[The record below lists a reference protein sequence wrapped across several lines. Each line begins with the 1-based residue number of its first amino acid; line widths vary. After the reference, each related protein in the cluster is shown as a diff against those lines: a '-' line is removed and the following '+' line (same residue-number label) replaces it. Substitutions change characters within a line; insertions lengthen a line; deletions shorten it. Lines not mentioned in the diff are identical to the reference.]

1 MFAATA
7 CGLQAQRVTDI
18 VDRGLVAVPSSSGYL
33 VSWRIM
39 GEEYYDTK
47 YNLYR
52 NGTKIATNL
61 TKSNFLDTGGSSSA
75 IYQVEP
81 VVRGTAQEKSKAVQA
96 WANQYFE
103 VKVQPVVNRAGKTIA
118 NATTN
123 GTDNNPA
130 GYTLND
136 VSMADVDGDGVTE
149 FIVKRNN
156 DSGNRYASDNK
167 TDFNLYECYKMDG
180 TRLWWIDLGPNLNAG
195 PDEQWDMIGY
205 DWDRDGRAEVI
216 MRGAD
221 NMIIHTA
228 TGKTINVGNMDYY
241 APRDEYTHQ
250 GREYLLYLDGAT
262 GEPFLGWDGGSTWT
276 PMDFPLPRF
285 EQGEANDPYNATS
298 AEYERVWGK
307 ADTGHRSLKIYMGAP
322 YLDGQ
327 HASIF
332 LGRGCYTR
340 HKFCA
345 LDVNPQ
351 THELT
356 QRWRWNCYDGSS
368 PWFGNGFHNFAIG
381 DVDMDGRDEIIFG
394 SMMIDDTGYGLST
407 TGYGHGD
414 AQHCKDLDPYRWGM
428 EQFVCLEGSN
438 VPGLAYTD
446 ATSSQIYIQTGT
458 GGDNGRCMAGNF
470 TNDVPGSQGRAVGG
484 DIYALSADR
493 SYSTDADK
501 YLAWGDLNQRIYW
514 DGDLCD
520 ELFNSPGVQRA
531 VKITKWGNGRLSF
544 YNSGGQYSP
553 TGILSNSSKN
563 NPGAIGDIL
572 GDWREEFVVRTARN
586 DALHVYTTNYASDY
600 GIYTLWHDHLYR
612 NAMAWQCV
620 GYNQPPHASFFL
632 GELEG
637 ITQAPP
643 PLLLRGR
650 KVVANG
656 STIGTTDDHLLVCGY
671 ENQTFTVQDG
681 ASPYILTVNTP
692 AWVQGTGS
700 QQATAATP
708 KQPSRTI
715 INYTTTLTGGAFT
728 GTTRLVKQGEGTLV
742 LPPAVNTHTGE
753 TNVWQGTLQFD
764 GTMEKSP
771 VWLNRHT
778 TLLSNGGKFLAGLSA
793 DYNATIYPGGKDN
806 VGAITAST
814 LTLGFGSRVIIDAVP
829 AAASATI
836 PSASAE
842 GPSASAEA
850 SSASAESPSLDQLN
864 AGTLV
869 IDTRDWSFGPKY
881 KAPVLQFS
889 STTGTLAPGT
899 YILGTVEKV
908 TGNLADLIIEGLA
921 NDIKTTLKHE
931 NGQLLLVVEE
941 MRAASTIT
949 WNGAFGSNTWE
960 QATTT
965 NFLSSDGESVYSAN
979 GDDVVFN
986 DEAAYTTINIKGAV
1000 SPASVTFNNEKKS
1013 YTLNGDSIV
1022 GGGPITKN
1030 GAGKVTLNNWNH
1042 TGNTTINGGTLSVTM
1057 LANNAGQDWGS
1068 LGNAKSSIKLNDGAT
1083 LQLNGTIITDQQ
1095 LNVSG
1100 QATIDVP
1107 SAKSVIFNKGI
1118 KGTGAIVTKS
1128 GAGSMEMLAGNTF
1141 AQLVVK
1147 GGTVVSNESSGREQL
1162 PATVEFQGGTLNAAN
1177 NESTNINNTANFV
1190 VPKSKTGTLKCGFR
1204 STYTGRLTG
1213 EGTFNVYTGGVR
1225 CYYDGDWSEFAGT
1238 IKAYKENRQNK
1249 KSYDPIWAFR
1259 NKNGLPNATLNVQ
1272 ADVRV
1277 SNEGNDI
1284 EVGTVSGSGTLVGS
1298 GQWILGSNDKDFT
1311 LSTEIGVTEERTDPY
1326 GGTIAK
1332 QASKLTKRGTGTM
1345 KLITLG
1351 KLNAA
1356 LTVEGGT
1363 VTFNQSSLATF
1374 VNGTNTTTI
1383 KDGGRIVGQGK
1394 FTTLILQK
1402 GATLKPCG
1410 SLTNET
1416 TPGTIKSTVSLIVN
1430 DGAVVDFIVQYNAK
1444 YSKLEAASLTVNGT
1458 VRLTLLDGYTPA
1470 VGDELTLWTASS
1482 AFRGTP
1488 TFDLP
1493 KLPAGMAWD
1502 TTALAD
1508 KTGTLRIVEAD
1519 TDPYDV
1525 NGDGQVDVADISA
1538 IIDVMAGASATG
1550 ASATVNADVNGDGQ
1564 VDVADIAS
1572 VISEMAARARR
1583 AKTEE

>member
-75 IYQVEP
+75 TYQVEP

-103 VKVQPVVNRAGKTIA
+103 VKVQPVVNRAGKTIG

-156 DSGNRYASDNK
+156 DSGNRLATDNK

-332 LGRGCYTR
+332 LGRGRKPYIFLGRGCYTR

-368 PWFGNGFHNFAIG
+368 AWFGNGFHNFAIG

-438 VPGLAYTD
+438 VPGLAYTE

-458 GGDNGRCMAGNF
+458 GGDNGRCMAGTF

-671 ENQTFTVQDG
+671 ENQTFTVQDV

-708 KQPSRTI
+708 KQPSRTL
-715 INYTTTLTGGAFT
+715 IN
-728 GTTRLVKQGEGTLV
+728 
-742 LPPAVNTHTGE
+742 
-753 TNVWQGTLQFD
+753 
-764 GTMEKSP
+764 
-771 VWLNRHT
+771 
-778 TLLSNGGKFLAGLSA
+778 
-793 DYNATIYPGGKDN
+793 
-806 VGAITAST
+806 
-814 LTLGFGSRVIIDAVP
+814 
-829 AAASATI
+829 
-836 PSASAE
+836 
-842 GPSASAEA
+842 
-850 SSASAESPSLDQLN
+850 
-864 AGTLV
+864 
-869 IDTRDWSFGPKY
+869 
-881 KAPVLQFS
+881 
-889 STTGTLAPGT
+889 
-899 YILGTVEKV
+899 
-908 TGNLADLIIEGLA
+908 
-921 NDIKTTLKHE
+921 
-931 NGQLLLVVEE
+931 
-941 MRAASTIT
+941 
-949 WNGAFGSNTWE
+949 
-960 QATTT
+960 
-965 NFLSSDGESVYSAN
+965 
-979 GDDVVFN
+979 
-986 DEAAYTTINIKGAV
+986 
-1000 SPASVTFNNEKKS
+1000 
-1013 YTLNGDSIV
+1013 
-1022 GGGPITKN
+1022 
-1030 GAGKVTLNNWNH
+1030 
-1042 TGNTTINGGTLSVTM
+1042 
-1057 LANNAGQDWGS
+1057 
-1068 LGNAKSSIKLNDGAT
+1068 
-1083 LQLNGTIITDQQ
+1083 
-1095 LNVSG
+1095 
-1100 QATIDVP
+1100 
-1107 SAKSVIFNKGI
+1107 
-1118 KGTGAIVTKS
+1118 
-1128 GAGSMEMLAGNTF
+1128 
-1141 AQLVVK
+1141 
-1147 GGTVVSNESSGREQL
+1147 
-1162 PATVEFQGGTLNAAN
+1162 
-1177 NESTNINNTANFV
+1177 
-1190 VPKSKTGTLKCGFR
+1190 
-1204 STYTGRLTG
+1204 
-1213 EGTFNVYTGGVR
+1213 
-1225 CYYDGDWSEFAGT
+1225 
-1238 IKAYKENRQNK
+1238 
-1249 KSYDPIWAFR
+1249 
-1259 NKNGLPNATLNVQ
+1259 
-1272 ADVRV
+1272 
-1277 SNEGNDI
+1277 
-1284 EVGTVSGSGTLVGS
+1284 
-1298 GQWILGSNDKDFT
+1298 
-1311 LSTEIGVTEERTDPY
+1311 
-1326 GGTIAK
+1326 
-1332 QASKLTKRGTGTM
+1332 
-1345 KLITLG
+1345 
-1351 KLNAA
+1351 
-1356 LTVEGGT
+1356 
-1363 VTFNQSSLATF
+1363 
-1374 VNGTNTTTI
+1374 
-1383 KDGGRIVGQGK
+1383 
-1394 FTTLILQK
+1394 
-1402 GATLKPCG
+1402 
-1410 SLTNET
+1410 
-1416 TPGTIKSTVSLIVN
+1416 
-1430 DGAVVDFIVQYNAK
+1430 
-1444 YSKLEAASLTVNGT
+1444 
-1458 VRLTLLDGYTPA
+1458 
-1470 VGDELTLWTASS
+1470 
-1482 AFRGTP
+1482 
-1488 TFDLP
+1488 
-1493 KLPAGMAWD
+1493 
-1502 TTALAD
+1502 
-1508 KTGTLRIVEAD
+1508 
-1519 TDPYDV
+1519 
-1525 NGDGQVDVADISA
+1525 
-1538 IIDVMAGASATG
+1538 
-1550 ASATVNADVNGDGQ
+1550 
-1564 VDVADIAS
+1564 
-1572 VISEMAARARR
+1572 
-1583 AKTEE
+1583 

>member
-1 MFAATA
+1 MKKQILLTMFTAAMA
-7 CGLQAQRVTDI
+7 CAVQAQRVTDI
-18 VDRGLVAVPSSSGYL
+18 VDRGLVAVPSNGGGNL
-33 VSWRIM
+33 VSWRIL
-39 GEEYYDTK
+39 GEEYYDTQF
-47 YNLYR
+47 NLYR
-52 NGTKIATNL
+52 NGTKIASNL
-61 TKSNFLDTGGSSSA
+61 KKSNFLDAGGNASA
-75 IYQVEP
+75 TYEVEP
-81 VVRGTAQEKSKAVQA
+81 VVKGTAQAKSKAVQA
-96 WANQYFE
+96 WASQYWE
-103 VKVQPVVNRAGKTIA
+103 VKVQPVVNRAGKTIG

-136 VSMADVDGDGVTE
+136 VTMADVDGDGVVE

-156 DSGNRYASDNK
+156 DSGNRYATDNK

-228 TGKTINVGNMDYY
+228 TGKTIDVGDMNYY

-285 EQGEANDPYNATS
+285 EQGEAGDPYNATS

-322 YLDGQ
+322 YLDGEK
-327 HASIF
+327 ASIF

-345 LDVNPQ
+345 LDVDPQ

-368 PWFGNGFHNFAIG
+368 AWFGNGFHNFAIG

-446 ATSSQIYIQTGT
+446 ATSSQVYIQTGT

-470 TNDVPGSQGRAVGG
+470 TNDIPGSQGRAVGG
-484 DIYALSADR
+484 DVYALSADR

-501 YLAWGDLNQRIYW
+501 YMAWGDLNQRIYW

-531 VKITKWGNGRLSF
+531 VKITKWGNGRLNF

-572 GDWREEFVVRTARN
+572 GDWREEFVVRTGRN
-586 DALHVYTTNYASDY
+586 DALHVYTTNYESDY

-612 NAMAWQCV
+612 NAMTWQCV

-650 KVVANG
+650 KTVANG
-656 STIGTTDDHLLVCGY
+656 SAIGTTQDHLLICGY
-671 ENQTFTVQDG
+671 EDQTFTVEEG

-692 AWVQGTGS
+692 AWVKGTGA

-708 KQPSRTI
+708 KQPARTI

-728 GTTRLVKQGEGTLV
+728 GSTRLVKQGEGTLI
-742 LPPAVNTHTGE
+742 LPAAVNTHTGE
-753 TNVWQGTLQFD
+753 TSIWQGTLVFD

-771 VWLNRHT
+771 VWMNRHT
-778 TLLSNGGKFLAGLSA
+778 TLLSNGGKFMGGLKA
-793 DYNATIYPGGKDN
+793 DYNATVYPGGKDK
-806 VGAITAST
+806 VGDITASV
-814 LTLGFGSRVIIDAVP
+814 LTLGFGSRIVIDAVVTAAPETP
-829 AAASATI
+829 AV
-836 PSASAE
+836 
-842 GPSASAEA
+842 
-850 SSASAESPSLDQLN
+850 SLDQFN
-864 AGTLV
+864 AQTLV
-869 IDTRDWSFGPKY
+869 VDTRDWSFGPKY
-881 KAPVLQFS
+881 KAPVLQFN
-889 STTGTLAPGT
+889 GTLPAGT
-899 YILGTVEKV
+899 YTLGTVEKV
-908 TGNLADLIIEGLA
+908 TGNVEDILIEGLGS
-921 NDIKTTLKHE
+921 DVKTMLKHE
-931 NGQLLLVVEE
+931 DGKLVIVVEE
-941 MRAASTIT
+941 MRAAASIV
-949 WNGAFGSNTWE
+949 WNGTFASSTWE

-965 NFLSSDGESVYSAN
+965 NFISADGESVYSAN

-1000 SPASVTFNNEKKS
+1000 SPASVTFDNEKKS
-1013 YTLNGDSIV
+1013 YTLNGDSII

-1042 TGNTTINGGTLSVTM
+1042 TGTTTVNGGTLSVAM
-1057 LANNAGQDWGS
+1057 LANNAGQTWGS
-1068 LGNAKSSIKLNDGAT
+1068 LGNAKSAIRLNDGAT

-1095 LNVSG
+1095 LNVAG
-1100 QATIDVP
+1100 QTTIDVP

-1118 KGTGAIVTKS
+1118 KGTGAVVTKT

-1141 AQLVVK
+1141 AELVIK
-1147 GGTVVSNESSGREQL
+1147 AGTVVANESAGREQL
-1162 PATVEFQGGTLNAAN
+1162 PKTVEFQGGTLNAAN
-1177 NESTNINNTANFV
+1177 NETTNISNTANFV

-1204 STYTGRLTG
+1204 STYTGQLTG
-1213 EGTFNVYTGGVR
+1213 EGTFNVYTGGIR
-1225 CYYDGDWSEFAGT
+1225 CYFDGDWSEFSGT

-1259 NKNGLPNATLNVQ
+1259 NANGLPNATLNVQ
-1272 ADVRV
+1272 KDVRV
-1277 SNEGNDI
+1277 SNEGKDI
-1284 EVGTVSGSGTLVGS
+1284 ELGAVSGAGTLIGS

-1326 GGTIAK
+1326 GSTIAK
-1332 QASKLTKRGTGTM
+1332 EASKLTKRGTGTM
-1345 KLITLG
+1345 KLMTLG

-1363 VTFNQSSLATF
+1363 VAFNQSSLATF

-1383 KDGGRIVGQGK
+1383 KDGGRMVGQGK
-1394 FTTLILQK
+1394 FTTLIMQK
-1402 GATLKPCG
+1402 GATLTPCG
-1410 SLTNET
+1410 SLNNET
-1416 TPGTIKSTVSLIVN
+1416 TPGTIKSTVSLIAN
-1430 DGAVVDFIVQYNAK
+1430 DGVTVNFIIQSNEK
-1444 YSKLEAASLTVNGT
+1444 YSRLENATMTMNGT
-1458 VRLTLLDGYTPA
+1458 VSVTLLDGYTPA
-1470 VGDELTLWTASS
+1470 VGDEFTLWTCTGN
-1482 AFRGTP
+1482 FRGTP
-1488 TFDLP
+1488 VIDLP
-1493 KLPAGMAWD
+1493 TLPAGMAWD
-1502 TTALAD
+1502 TTALAQ
-1508 KTGTLRIVEAD
+1508 KTGVLRIVAAEHD
-1519 TDPYDV
+1519 QYDV
-1525 NGDGQVDVADISA
+1525 NGDGSVDVADIAA
-1538 IIDVMAGASATG
+1538 IIDVMAGNGDDNTKAR
-1550 ASATVNADVNGDGQ
+1550 ADVNGDKA
-1564 VDVADIAS
+1564 VDVADIS
-1572 VISEMAARARR
+1572 TIISEMAARARK
-1583 AKTEE
+1583 AIGIE

>member
-1 MFAATA
+1 MA

-18 VDRGLVAVPSSSGYL
+18 VDRGLVAVPSNSGYL

-47 YNLYR
+47 FNLYR
-52 NGTKIATNL
+52 DGTKIASNL
-61 TKSNFLDTGGSSSA
+61 TKSNFLDASGSASA
-75 IYQVEP
+75 TYQVEP
-81 VVRGTAQEKSKAVQA
+81 IVRGTAQQKSKSVQA
-96 WANQYFE
+96 WANQYWE
-103 VKVQPVVNRAGKTIA
+103 VKVQPVVNRAGVTQT
-118 NATTN
+118 NASTDGTTN
-123 GTDNNPA
+123 DPA

-136 VSMADVDGDGVTE
+136 VSLADVDGDGVTE

-156 DSGNRYASDNK
+156 DKGNRYDSANK

-205 DWDRDGRAEVI
+205 DWDRDGKAEVL

-228 TGKTINVGNMDYY
+228 TGKTINVGDMSYY

-250 GREYLLYLDGAT
+250 GREYLIYLNGAT

-285 EQGEANDPYNATS
+285 EQGEAANPLNATS
-298 AEYERVWGK
+298 AEYEKIWGK

-428 EQFVCLEGSN
+428 EQFVCLEGSDK
-438 VPGLAYTD
+438 PGLAYTN
-446 ATSSQIYIQTGT
+446 ATTSQVYIQTGT

-470 TNDVPGSQGRAVGG
+470 TNDIPGSQGRAVGG
-484 DIYALSADR
+484 DVYALSADR
-493 SYSTDADK
+493 SYSTDADS

-544 YNSGGQYSP
+544 YNSGGQYTP

-572 GDWREEFVVRTARN
+572 GDWREEMVLRTSRN
-586 DALHVYTTNYASDY
+586 DALHVYTTNYESDY

-612 NAMAWQCV
+612 NAMTWQCV
-620 GYNQPPHASFFL
+620 GYNQPPHVSYFL

-643 PLLLRGR
+643 PLMLRGR
-650 KVVANG
+650 TTVANG
-656 STIGTTDDHLLVCGY
+656 SPIGTTTDHLLISGY
-671 ENQTFTVQDG
+671 QDQTFTVQDG
-681 ASPYILTVNTP
+681 ASPYILTINTP

-708 KQPSRTI
+708 KQPSRTV
-715 INYTTTLTGGAFT
+715 INYTTTLTGGAFS
-728 GTTRLVKQGEGTLV
+728 GNTRIVKQGEGTLI
-742 LPPAVNTHTGE
+742 LPNAVHTHTGE
-753 TNVWQGTLQFD
+753 TNIWNGTLQFD

-778 TLLSNGGKFLAGLSA
+778 TLISKGGKFLGGLRA
-793 DYNATIYPGGKDN
+793 DYNATITPGEDVLGE
-806 VGAITAST
+806 ITAST
-814 LTLGFGSRVIIDAVP
+814 LTLGFGSRVIFNAM
-829 AAASATI
+829 AI
-836 PSASAE
+836 PNITEDDQADYDLS
-842 GPSASAEA
+842 
-850 SSASAESPSLDQLN
+850 QLN
-864 AGTLV
+864 AQTLV

-881 KAPVLQFS
+881 KAPVLEFRS
-889 STTGTLAPGT
+889 SSGTLSPGT
-899 YILGTVEKV
+899 YTLGNVEKV
-908 TGNLADLIIEGLA
+908 TGNVADLIIEGLA
-921 NDIKTTLKHE
+921 SDIKTTLKHE
-931 NGQLLLVVEE
+931 DGKLMLVVEE
-941 MRAASTIT
+941 MRAASNIV
-949 WNGAFGSNTWE
+949 WNGAFGNNTWE
-960 QATTT
+960 QAAST
-965 NFLSSDGESVYSAN
+965 NFLTGDGESVYSAN
-979 GDDVVFN
+979 GDDITFN
-986 DEAAYTTINIKGAV
+986 DDAAYTTINIKGAV
-1000 SPASVTFNNEKKS
+1000 SPASVTFENEKKS

-1042 TGNTTINGGTLSVTM
+1042 TGTTTINGGTMSVTM

-1068 LGNAKSSIKLNDGAT
+1068 LGNAKSAIKLNDGAT

-1100 QATIDVP
+1100 QTTIDVP
-1107 SAKSVIFNKGI
+1107 TSKSVIFNKGI
-1118 KGTGAIVTKS
+1118 KGTGAIVTKT
-1128 GAGSMEMLAGNTF
+1128 GAGSMEMLSGNTF
-1141 AQLVVK
+1141 AQLVIK
-1147 GGTVVSNESSGREQL
+1147 GGTVISNKNNGIEQL
-1162 PATVEFQGGTLNAAN
+1162 PKTVEFQGGTLNAAN
-1177 NESTNINNTANFV
+1177 DETSNITNSSNFV

-1225 CYYDGDWSEFAGT
+1225 CYYTGDWSEFAGT

-1249 KSYDPIWAFR
+1249 KSYDPIWEYS
-1259 NKNGLPNATLNVQ
+1259 NDNGLPNATLNVQ

-1277 SNEGNDI
+1277 SNGGKNI
-1284 EVGTVSGSGTLVGS
+1284 EIGTLTGSGTLIGS
-1298 GQWILGSNDKDFT
+1298 GQWILGSNDKDFI
-1311 LSTEIGVTEERTDPY
+1311 LSTEIGVTSERTDPY

-1332 QASKLTKRGTGTM
+1332 EASKLTKRGTGTM
-1345 KLITLG
+1345 KMMTLG
-1351 KLNAA
+1351 KLNAT
-1356 LTVEGGT
+1356 LTIEGGT
-1363 VTFNQSSLATF
+1363 VAFNQAALSTF
-1374 VNGTNTTTI
+1374 VNGTNATTV

-1394 FTTLILQK
+1394 FSSLTLQK
-1402 GATLKPCG
+1402 GAELKPCG
-1410 SLTNET
+1410 SVTNET
-1416 TPGTIKSTVSLIVN
+1416 TPGTIKSTVSFIVN
-1430 DGAVVDFIVQYNAK
+1430 SDAVVNFIVQDNTK
-1444 YSKLEAASLTVNGT
+1444 YSKLEAATLTMNGI
-1458 VRLTLLDGYTPA
+1458 VRLTLLDSYTPA
-1470 VGDELTLWTASS
+1470 IGDEFTLWTASS
-1482 AFRGTP
+1482 SFRGTP
-1488 TFDLP
+1488 VFDLP

-1502 TTALAD
+1502 TTGLAD
-1508 KTGTLRIVEAD
+1508 KTGILRIVEG
-1519 TDPYDV
+1519 TSDPYDV
-1525 NGDGQVDVADISA
+1525 NGDGTVDVADISA
-1538 IIDVMAGASATG
+1538 IIDVMAGNSEYAS
-1550 ASATVNADVNGDGQ
+1550 ADVNGDGA
-1564 VDVADIAS
+1564 VDVADIAA

-1583 AKTEE
+1583 AKIAE